1 MCSNLSIRLEENLH
15 ESLLEGFGAFLAASL
30 NQGVASMFD
39 CPFGGV
45 EMHPTNNK
53 NNKHVSV
60 LFLIVILLLFYCLL
74 TV

>member
-1 MCSNLSIRLEENLH
+1 MKVF
-15 ESLLEGFGAFLAASL
+15 EGLVPFLGASL

-60 LFLIVILLLFYCLL
+60 LLLIVILLLFYCLL